1 MRVGKLKGKEKKGAE
16 DYIKVRGKRR
26 EREGKK
32 RGGERRRKGIDLQ
45 GSERIR
51 Q

>member
-16 DYIKVRGKRR
+16 DYIKE

-32 RGGERRRKGIDLQ
+32 KGGERRREEIDIQ